1 MSRRKETIRDLIR
14 EYMEMDET
22 NLNKK
27 EFKSFLV
34 DEMKERYSMKDEPT
48 QHLLESWMKNELRTE
63 LEEKLA
69 EQFGIEEILQ
79 KEPVENYSFR
89 LPIFKKLD

>member
-27 EFKSFLV
+27 ELKSALK
-34 DEMKERYSMKDEPT
+34 DEMMQVYSMKEQPT
-48 QHLLESWMKNELRTE
+48 EHLLKKWMQNEMRTE

-69 EQFGIEEILQ
+69 KEFNIEKTLQ
-79 KEPVENYSFR
+79 KEPAENYSFR

>member
-14 EYMEMDET
+14 AYMEIDET

-27 EFKSFLV
+27 ELKSALK
-34 DEMKERYSMKDEPT
+34 DEMIQIYSMKEQPT
-48 QHLLESWMKNELRTE
+48 EYLFQKWMENELRTE

-69 EQFGIEEILQ
+69 KEFNIEKTLQ
-79 KEPVENYSFR
+79 KPPVENYSFR
-89 LPIFKKLD
+89 IPKFKN

>member
-14 EYMEMDET
+14 AYMEMDDT

-27 EFKSFLV
+27 ELKSALK
-34 DEMKERYSMKDEPT
+34 DEMVQIYSMEEEPT
-48 QHLLESWMKNELRTE
+48 EHLLKKWMENEMRTE

-69 EQFGIEEILQ
+69 
-79 KEPVENYSFR
+79 KELNMVELMKKNNVNDY
-89 LPIFKKLD
+89 IFKLPNLDKK

>member
-1 MSRRKETIRDLIR
+1 MSRKQAVRDMIRA
-14 EYMEMDET
+14 YMEMDDS

-48 QHLLESWMKNELRTE
+48 QHLLQSWMKNELRTE

-69 EQFGIEEILQ
+69 EEFGIEKTLQ
-79 KEPVENYSFR
+79 KPPIENYSFK
-89 LPIFKKLD
+89 LPKI